1 MNTKYLIINLNNINY
16 IDDELNKNIYET
28 INIFNYV

>member
-16 IDDELNKNIYET
+16 IDDELNKNIYEK